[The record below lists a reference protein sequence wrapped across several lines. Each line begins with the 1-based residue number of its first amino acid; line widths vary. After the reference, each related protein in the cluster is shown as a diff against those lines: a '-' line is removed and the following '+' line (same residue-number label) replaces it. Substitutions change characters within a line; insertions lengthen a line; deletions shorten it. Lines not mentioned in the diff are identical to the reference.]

1 MSYISLFC
9 LPLKKYTT
17 TKMTDVKPDTT
28 FKEHITLNLIQ
39 PNYVEEIQTS
49 IKGRTR
55 WRSVG
60 MFFET
65 ASKLFLGI
73 GSVLSFASGV
83 YNNQNMSFIS
93 GSITTLSLV
102 CLQYASFSYK
112 ESKESTTELNIL
124 LQKLNWIRYQNLY
137 RKRNTNNPMTN
148 VENGYDSV
156 CI

>member
-1 MSYISLFC
+1 
-9 LPLKKYTT
+9 
-17 TKMTDVKPDTT
+17 MTDEKKDMN

-39 PNYVEEIQTS
+39 PNYVNEIQAS

-65 ASKLFLGI
+65 VSKLFLGI

-102 CLQYASFSYK
+102 CLQYSSFSYK
-112 ESKESTTELNIL
+112 ESKEATTELNIL
-124 LQKLNWIRYQNLY
+124 LQKLELDTIPELIQETEQKQSSN
-137 RKRNTNNPMTN
+137 
-148 VENGYDSV
+148 
-156 CI
+156 

>member
-1 MSYISLFC
+1 
-9 LPLKKYTT
+9 
-17 TKMTDVKPDTT
+17 MTDAKTDMN

-39 PNYVEEIQTS
+39 PNYVNEIQTS

-102 CLQYASFSYK
+102 CLQYSSFSYK

-124 LQKLNWIRYQNLY
+124 LQKLQLDTIPELIQETEQ
-137 RKRNTNNPMTN
+137 KQSS
-148 VENGYDSV
+148 D
-156 CI
+156 

>member
-1 MSYISLFC
+1 MIDE
-9 LPLKKYTT
+9 KKD
-17 TKMTDVKPDTT
+17 MN
-28 FKEHITLNLIQ
+28 FKEHITINLIQ
-39 PNYVEEIQTS
+39 PNYVNEIQSS

-65 ASKLFLGI
+65 ASKLLLGI

-102 CLQYASFSYK
+102 CLQYSSFSYK

-124 LQKLNWIRYQNLY
+124 LQKLQLDTIPELIQETEQ
-137 RKRNTNNPMTN
+137 KQSS
-148 VENGYDSV
+148 D
-156 CI
+156 

>member
-1 MSYISLFC
+1 MIDE
-9 LPLKKYTT
+9 KKD
-17 TKMTDVKPDTT
+17 MN
-28 FKEHITLNLIQ
+28 FKEHITINLIQ
-39 PNYVEEIQTS
+39 PNYVNEIQSS

-65 ASKLFLGI
+65 ASKLLLGI

-102 CLQYASFSYK
+102 CLQYSSFSYK

-124 LQKLNWIRYQNLY
+124 LQKLHLDTIPELIQETEQ
-137 RKRNTNNPMTN
+137 KQSS
-148 VENGYDSV
+148 D
-156 CI
+156 